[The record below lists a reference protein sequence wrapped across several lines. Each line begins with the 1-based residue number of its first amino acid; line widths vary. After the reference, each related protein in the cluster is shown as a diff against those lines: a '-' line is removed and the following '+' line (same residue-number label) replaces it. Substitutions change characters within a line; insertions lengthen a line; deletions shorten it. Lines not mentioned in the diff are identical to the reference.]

1 MLRDK
6 YQSLIALA
14 EGSGVTDLKIQEQD
28 NVLHIYGTAP
38 SEAVKKKLWDEYSRL
53 DPDMRSGDVVLSV
66 DVGAGSE
73 VFYTVKAGD
82 SLSKIAT
89 QYQGLTWQKIFEA
102 NRDQIKNPDLIH
114 PGQKLRIPTA
124 LKGRLRIT

>member
-6 YQSLIALA
+6 YQSLIAMA
-14 EGSGVTDLKIQEQD
+14 ESNGVADLNIQEQD
-28 NVLHIYGTAP
+28 NVLHIHGTAP
-38 SEAVKKKLWDEYSRL
+38 SEAVKQQLWDEYNRL
-53 DPDMRSGDVVLSV
+53 DPDMRSGDVVMNLEV
-66 DVGAGSE
+66 AAGSE
-73 VFYTVKAGD
+73 VFYTVVAGD

-89 QYQGLTWQKIFEA
+89 KYPGVTWQKIFEA

-124 LKGRLRIT
+124 

>member
-6 YQSLIALA
+6 YQSLIAMA
-14 EGSGVTDLKIQEQD
+14 EGNGVADLNIQEHD
-28 NVLHIYGTAP
+28 KGRHSDGTAP
-38 SEAVKKKLWDEYSRL
+38 SEAVKQQLWDEYNRL
-53 DPDMRSGDVVLSV
+53 DPDMRSGDVVMNLEV
-66 DVGAGSE
+66 AAGSE
-73 VFYTVKAGD
+73 VFYTVVAGD

-89 QYQGLTWQKIFEA
+89 KYPGVTWQKIFEA

-124 LKGRLRIT
+124 

>member
-124 LKGRLRIT
+124 

>member
-6 YQSLIALA
+6 YQSLIAMA
-14 EGSGVTDLKIQEQD
+14 EGSGVSDLEIQEQD
-28 NVLHIYGTAP
+28 NVLHIHGTAP
-38 SEAVKKKLWDEYSRL
+38 SEAVKQQLWDEYNRL
-53 DPDMRSGDVVLSV
+53 DPDMRAGDVVLSLEV
-66 DVGAGSE
+66 AAGSE
-73 VFYTVKAGD
+73 VFYTVQSGD

-89 QYQGLTWQKIFEA
+89 KYKGVTWQKIFEA

-124 LKGRLRIT
+124 

>member
-6 YQSLIALA
+6 YQSLITMA
-14 EGSGVTDLKIQEQD
+14 EGSGVADLNIQEQD
-28 NVLHIYGTAP
+28 DVLHIHGTAP
-38 SEAVKKKLWDEYSRL
+38 SEAVKQQLWDEYNRL
-53 DPDMRSGDVVLSV
+53 DPDMRSGDVVLNL
-66 DVGAGSE
+66 DVAAGSE
-73 VFYTVKAGD
+73 TIYTVVSGD

-89 QYQGLTWQKIFEA
+89 KYPGVTWQQIFEA

-124 LKGRLRIT
+124 

>member
-6 YQSLIALA
+6 YQSLIAMA
-14 EGSGVTDLKIQEQD
+14 EGNGVADLNIQEQD
-28 NVLHIYGTAP
+28 NVLHIDGTAP
-38 SEAVKKKLWDEYSRL
+38 SEAVKQQLWDEYNRL
-53 DPDMRSGDVVLSV
+53 DPDMRSGDVVMNLEV
-66 DVGAGSE
+66 AAGSE
-73 VFYTVKAGD
+73 VFYTVVAGD

-89 QYQGLTWQKIFEA
+89 QYKGVTWQKIFEA

-124 LKGRLRIT
+124 

>member
-6 YQSLIALA
+6 YQSLIAMA
-14 EGSGVTDLKIQEQD
+14 EGNGVADLNIQEQD
-28 NVLHIYGTAP
+28 NVLHIQGTVP
-38 SEAVKKKLWDEYSRL
+38 SEAVKQQLWDEYSRL
-53 DPDMRSGDVVLSV
+53 DPDMRSGDVVMNLEV
-66 DVGAGSE
+66 VAGSE
-73 VFYTVKAGD
+73 VFYTVVAGD

-89 QYQGLTWQKIFEA
+89 KYPGVTWQKIFEA

-124 LKGRLRIT
+124 

>member
-6 YQSLIALA
+6 YQSLIAMA
-14 EGSGVTDLKIQEQD
+14 ESSGVSDLQIQEQD
-28 NVLHIYGTAP
+28 NVLHIRGTAP
-38 SEAVKKKLWDEYSRL
+38 DEKVKQQLWDEYNRL
-53 DPDMRSGDVVLSV
+53 DPDMRSGDVVLSLEV
-66 DVGAGSE
+66 AAGNE
-73 VFYTVKAGD
+73 EIYTVQPGD

-89 QYQGLTWQKIFEA
+89 KYKGVTWQKIFEA

-124 LKGRLRIT
+124 

>member
-6 YQSLIALA
+6 YQSLIAMA
-14 EGSGVTDLKIQEQD
+14 EGSGVADLNIQEQD
-28 NVLHIYGTAP
+28 NVLHMTGTAP
-38 SEAVKKKLWDEYSRL
+38 SEAVKQQLWDEYNRL
-53 DPDMRSGDVVLSV
+53 DPDMRAGDVVMNLEV
-66 DVGAGSE
+66 AAGSE
-73 VFYTVKAGD
+73 VFYTVAPGE

-89 QYQGLTWQKIFEA
+89 QYAGVTWQKIFEA

-124 LKGRLRIT
+124 

>member
-6 YQSLIALA
+6 YQSLIAMA
-14 EGSGVTDLKIQEQD
+14 EGNGVADLNIQEQD
-28 NVLHIYGTAP
+28 NVLHIQGTVP
-38 SEAVKKKLWDEYSRL
+38 SEAVKQQLWDEYNRL
-53 DPDMRSGDVVLSV
+53 DPDMRSGDIVMNLEVA
-66 DVGAGSE
+66 AGSE
-73 VFYTVKAGD
+73 VFYTVVAGD

-89 QYQGLTWQKIFEA
+89 QYKGVTWQKIFEA

-124 LKGRLRIT
+124 

>member
-6 YQSLIALA
+6 YQSLIAMA
-14 EGSGVTDLKIQEQD
+14 EGSGVSDLEIQEQD
-28 NVLHIYGTAP
+28 NVLHIHGTAP
-38 SEAVKKKLWDEYSRL
+38 SEAVKQQLWDEYNRL
-53 DPDMRSGDVVLSV
+53 DPDMRSGDVILSLEV
-66 DVGAGSE
+66 AAGSE
-73 VFYTVKAGD
+73 VFYTVQSGD

-89 QYQGLTWQKIFEA
+89 KYKGVTWQKIFEA

-124 LKGRLRIT
+124 

>member
-6 YQSLIALA
+6 YQSLIAMA
-14 EGSGVTDLKIQEQD
+14 EGNGVADLNIQEQD
-28 NVLHIYGTAP
+28 NVLHIHGTVP
-38 SEAVKKKLWDEYSRL
+38 SEAVKQQLWDEYNRL
-53 DPDMRSGDVVLSV
+53 DPDMRSGDVVMNLEV
-66 DVGAGSE
+66 AAGSE
-73 VFYTVKAGD
+73 VFYTVVAGD

-89 QYQGLTWQKIFEA
+89 QYKGVTWQKIFEA

-124 LKGRLRIT
+124 

>member
-6 YQSLIALA
+6 YQSLITMA
-14 EGSGVTDLKIQEQD
+14 EGSGVADLNIQEQD
-28 NVLHIYGTAP
+28 DVLHIHGTAP
-38 SEAVKKKLWDEYSRL
+38 SEAVKQQLWDEYNRL
-53 DPDMRSGDVVLSV
+53 DPDMRSGDVVLNL
-66 DVGAGSE
+66 DVAAGSE
-73 VFYTVKAGD
+73 TIHTVVSGD

-89 QYQGLTWQKIFEA
+89 KYPGVTWQKIFEA

-124 LKGRLRIT
+124 

>member
-6 YQSLIALA
+6 YQSLIAMA
-14 EGSGVTDLKIQEQD
+14 EGSGVADLNIQEQD
-28 NVLHIYGTAP
+28 NVLHMTGTAP
-38 SEAVKKKLWDEYSRL
+38 SEAVKQQLWDEYNRL
-53 DPDMRSGDVVLSV
+53 DPDMRAGDVVLNLEV
-66 DVGAGSE
+66 AAGSE
-73 VFYTVKAGD
+73 VIYTVAPGD

-89 QYQGLTWQKIFEA
+89 QYAGVTWQKIFEA

-124 LKGRLRIT
+124 

>member
-6 YQSLIALA
+6 YQSLIAMA
-14 EGSGVTDLKIQEQD
+14 EGNGVADLNIQEHD
-28 NVLHIYGTAP
+28 NVLHIDGTAP
-38 SEAVKKKLWDEYSRL
+38 SEAVKQQLWDEYNRL
-53 DPDMRSGDVVLSV
+53 DPDMRSGDVVMNLEV
-66 DVGAGSE
+66 AAGSE
-73 VFYTVKAGD
+73 VFYTVVAGD

-89 QYQGLTWQKIFEA
+89 KYPGVTWQKIFEA

-124 LKGRLRIT
+124 

>member
-6 YQSLIALA
+6 YQSLIAMA
-14 EGSGVTDLKIQEQD
+14 EGNGVADLNIQEQE
-28 NVLHIYGTAP
+28 NVLHISGTAP
-38 SEAVKKKLWDEYSRL
+38 SEAVKQQLWDEYNRL
-53 DPDMRSGDVVLSV
+53 DPDMRAGDVVLNLEV
-66 DVGAGSE
+66 AAGSE
-73 VFYTVKAGD
+73 VFYTVAPGD

-89 QYQGLTWQKIFEA
+89 QYAGVTWQKIFEA

-124 LKGRLRIT
+124 

>member
-6 YQSLIALA
+6 YQSLIAMA
-14 EGSGVTDLKIQEQD
+14 EGNGVADLNIQEQD
-28 NVLHIYGTAP
+28 NVLHIHGTAP
-38 SEAVKKKLWDEYSRL
+38 SEAVKQQLWDEYNRL
-53 DPDMRSGDVVLSV
+53 DPDMRSGDVVMNLEV
-66 DVGAGSE
+66 AAGSE
-73 VFYTVKAGD
+73 VFYTVVAGD

-89 QYQGLTWQKIFEA
+89 QYKGVTWQKIFEA

-124 LKGRLRIT
+124 

>member
-6 YQSLIALA
+6 YQSLIAMA
-14 EGSGVTDLKIQEQD
+14 EGNGVADLNIQEQD
-28 NVLHIYGTAP
+28 NVLHIHGTAP
-38 SEAVKKKLWDEYSRL
+38 SEAVKQQLWDEYNRL
-53 DPDMRSGDVVLSV
+53 DPDMRSGDVVMNLEV
-66 DVGAGSE
+66 AAGSE
-73 VFYTVKAGD
+73 VFYTVVPGD

-89 QYQGLTWQKIFEA
+89 QYKGVTWQKIFEA

-124 LKGRLRIT
+124 

>member
-6 YQSLIALA
+6 YQSLIAMA
-14 EGSGVTDLKIQEQD
+14 EGGGVADLNIQEQD
-28 NVLHIYGTAP
+28 NVLHIHGTAP
-38 SEAVKKKLWDEYSRL
+38 SEAVKQQLWDEYNRL
-53 DPDMRSGDVVLSV
+53 DPDMRSGDVVLNL
-66 DVGAGSE
+66 DVAAGSE
-73 VFYTVKAGD
+73 TFYTVVSGD

-89 QYQGLTWQKIFEA
+89 KYPGLTWQKIFEA

-124 LKGRLRIT
+124 

>member
-6 YQSLIALA
+6 YQSLIAMA
-14 EGSGVTDLKIQEQD
+14 EGSGVFDLQIQEQD
-28 NVLHIYGTAP
+28 NVLHIHGTAP
-38 SEAVKKKLWDEYSRL
+38 SEAVKQQLWDEYNRL
-53 DPDMRSGDVVLSV
+53 DPDMRAGDVVLSLEV
-66 DVGAGSE
+66 AAGSE
-73 VFYTVKAGD
+73 VFYTVQSGD

-89 QYQGLTWQKIFEA
+89 KYKGVTWQKIFEA

-124 LKGRLRIT
+124 

>member
-6 YQSLIALA
+6 YQSLIAMA
-14 EGSGVTDLKIQEQD
+14 EGNGVADLNIQEQD
-28 NVLHIYGTAP
+28 NVLHIHGTAP
-38 SEAVKKKLWDEYSRL
+38 SEAVKQQLWDEYNRL
-53 DPDMRSGDVVLSV
+53 DLDMRSGDVVMNLEV
-66 DVGAGSE
+66 AVGSE
-73 VFYTVKAGD
+73 VFYTVVAGD

-89 QYQGLTWQKIFEA
+89 KYPGVTWQKIFEA

-124 LKGRLRIT
+124 

>member
-6 YQSLIALA
+6 YQSLISMA
-14 EGSGVTDLKIQEQD
+14 EGSGLTDLKIQEQN
-28 NVLHIYGTAP
+28 NVLHIHGTAP
-38 SEAVKKKLWDEYSRL
+38 SEAVKQQLWDEYNRL
-53 DPDMRSGDVVLSV
+53 DPDMRSGDVVLNL
-66 DVGAGSE
+66 DVAEGSE
-73 VFYTVKAGD
+73 VFYTVQSGD

-89 QYQGLTWQKIFEA
+89 KYKGVTWQKIFEA

-124 LKGRLRIT
+124 